1 MSKHEDDS
9 QKFPQAGQI
18 GIAAV
23 GVSLCAACGVAWLT
37 GSDTPAT
44 TTSFAPAQSTVSS
57 SSSASAAKPASA
69 SDTEAVQTQSAS
81 ADAAQYAIIVKF
93 RDEPVIDEIGKT
105 FRKDPDSVRARFS
118 AWASDKP
125 ALRGLTLERASY
137 SGELVL
143 TGSGSPTMD
152 EAISAIEAMDNVAYV
167 EPDYSAQPS
176 KKG

>member
-1 MSKHEDDS
+1 MSKRKDDKDKSHHGS
-9 QKFPQAGQI
+9 QV

-23 GVSLCAACGVAWLT
+23 GVSLCAACGVAWLS
-37 GSDTPAT
+37 GSDTPSSGAA
-44 TTSFAPAQSTVSS
+44 FAPAQTTTSTSTAV
-57 SSSASAAKPASA
+57 KPASA
-69 SDTEAVQTQSAS
+69 GDPDAVQAQASS

-93 RDEPVIDEIGKT
+93 KDEPVIDEIGKT
-105 FRKDPDSVRARFS
+105 FRKDPDAVRARFRD
-118 AWASDKP
+118 WAADKP

-143 TGSGSPTMD
+143 TGTGSRSMD
-152 EAISAIEAMDNVAYV
+152 EAISAIKAMDNVAYV